1 MQYQGQPKPRTL
13 LHNPDKKV
21 NENEIKNQLQ
31 IVKKKRLNLKDDDP
45 LMVCSSSFHFHMF
58 LFVSVMAIKLFA
70 IFKVSLQ
77 IKLRVI

>member
-1 MQYQGQPKPRTL
+1 MQYQGQPNPRTL
-13 LHNPDKKV
+13 LHNPDEKV

-45 LMVCSSSFHFHMF
+45 LKVCSSSFHFHVF
-58 LFVSVMAIKLFA
+58 LFVSVMAMKLFA

-77 IKLRVI
+77 TGPD